1 MYRHGARYV
10 LAQVIRAN
18 SISAMELISRAIYP
32 GPGYGP
38 SGPLKRERAWS
49 REYSLGN
56 AVALIWEGS

>member
-1 MYRHGARYV
+1 M

-38 SGPLKRERAWS
+38 SGPLKKERAWS

-56 AVALIWEGS
+56 ADALIWEGS